1 VRTAKRWTIAIAI
14 ALVFSATIPAISD
27 AKSTSKI
34 DPALLRDATLNP
46 NKEFRVIVQGAARPG
61 EQGQKG
67 QNGNNGNNGKN
78 GKQGQKGQ
86 QGEHADRAGSAVQR
100 AGGEAKNALPIA
112 GAASAK
118 ITGRKLVAL
127 ARDPDVSY
135 ISLDAV
141 LRSKFD
147 PATGAGLVTEPGII
161 ETNAPLVWSQL
172 GLTGQ
177 GIGVAVI
184 DSGVASH
191 PDLAGRIV
199 AAIDFT
205 TANPIVSTT
214 PLGDPGGHGT
224 HVAGLVAGDGSASG
238 GAYTG
243 VAPRANIIDIRV
255 IDANGYSNVST
266 LLRAMQWVLA
276 NRATYNIR
284 VVNLSLGAAPM
295 ASYKLDPLATA
306 SEILTFA
313 NVAVVTAAG
322 NTGPDAG
329 TITSPGYDPYV
340 ITVGAVDDNGT
351 PLPADD
357 TVATFSSRGPT
368 AFDFA
373 AKPDL
378 VAPGRKMVSLRS
390 PGSTLD
396 GMFPERQVTALGATS
411 ADYFRLSGT
420 SMAAPVV
427 AGVVALMLERNPTL
441 NPEQVKHRLKET
453 AVPMVSAPFSSGSGM
468 VDAMAAV
475 TNIDPA
481 LEYSVFRVTD
491 QFATDMLTYLQG
503 QPLVWRDLT
512 FNGGLDPAG
521 RPWATVTWGNISW
534 ESITWENISWE
545 AFTWAN
551 VSWEAVSSL
560 SVSWETAEALSMGS
574 LGSRGAGWDPLD

>member
-27 AKSTSKI
+27 AKSTTKI
-34 DPALLRDATLNP
+34 DPALLRDAMLNP
-46 NKEFRVIVQGAARPG
+46 NKDFRVIVQGAPRAG

-67 QNGNNGNNGKN
+67 QNGNNGNNGNGNGKN
-78 GKQGQKGQ
+78 GNQ

-100 AGGEAKNALPIA
+100 AGGEAKHALPIA
-112 GAASAK
+112 GAASAN

-127 ARDPDVSY
+127 ARDSDVLY

-147 PATGAGLVTEPGII
+147 PTTAAGLVTDPGII

-172 GLTGQ
+172 GLTGA

-184 DSGVASH
+184 DSGVANH

-199 AAIDFT
+199 ASIDFT
-205 TANPIVSTT
+205 SATPTVSTT

-224 HVAGLVAGDGSASG
+224 HVAGLIAGDGSASG

-243 VAPRANIIDIRV
+243 TAPRAKIIDVRV

-284 VVNLSLGAAPM
+284 VANLSLGGAPM
-295 ASYKLDPLATA
+295 SSYMLDPLATA
-306 SEILTFA
+306 AEILTFA

-322 NTGPDAG
+322 NTGPNAG

-351 PLPADD
+351 TITTDD
-357 TVATFSSRGPT
+357 TIATFSSRGPT

-390 PGSTLD
+390 AGSTLD
-396 GMFPERQVTALGATS
+396 GMFPERQVTATGALS

-427 AGVVALMLERNPTL
+427 AGIVALMLERNPTL
-441 NPEQVKHRLKET
+441 NAEQVKHRLKQT
-453 AVPMVSAPFSSGSGM
+453 ALPMVSAPFSSGSGM
-468 VDAMAAV
+468 VDALAAV
-475 TNIDPA
+475 TSVDPM
-481 LEYSVFRVTD
+481 LEYSTLRVTD
-491 QFATDMLTYLQG
+491 QFATAMLAYLQG

-512 FNGGLDPAG
+512 FHGGVDSMGL
-521 RPWATVTWGNISW
+521 PWSTVTWSTVTW
-534 ESITWENISWE
+534 DTVTWEAVTWE
-545 AFTWAN
+545 AFTWST
-551 VSWEAVSSL
+551 VTWESVGSL
-560 SVSWETAEALSMGS
+560 AVSWETTEALSLGS
-574 LGSRGAGWDPLD
+574 LGSRGSGWAPLD